1 MPIMKLIKKFFN
13 LFIYNSMKLP
23 LDFNESDYFE
33 LNPDVRSAGVDP
45 KKHYLKYG
53 IKENRQYKI
62 NTFYGKSIKNDI
74 VDFLAK
80 YNNAKPYEKNAF
92 DLFHGSWSTLFK
104 DEKGNFL
111 TNGLFDG
118 TNDSRLKWLFTKI
131 NLENLKVLELGPLEA
146 AHTLMMENQGANVT
160 AIEANIGAFMRC
172 LVVKNQYNLKSEF
185 LLGDF
190 NKISLAPD
198 AYDLVLAIGVL
209 YHMVNPV
216 ELLKKI
222 SLTSGKLFLWTHY
235 FEENLELWNSKLIK
249 QLDQKKW
256 NFRNPEIYQFDGYPI
271 RIIKQKYGD
280 ELGWSGFCGG
290 LENYSY
296 WIVKEDLLELL
307 KRLGYKKIQ
316 IAFDEV
322 THQNGPALCV
332 LAEK

>member
-1 MPIMKLIKKFFN
+1 MNLINKFLN
-13 LFIYNSMKLP
+13 LFWNYSIKLP
-23 LDFNESDYFE
+23 LDFNESDYLE
-33 LNPDVRSAGVDP
+33 LNPDVRSAGIDP
-45 KKHYLKYG
+45 KKHYLKFG

-62 NTFYGKSIKNDI
+62 NPCYIKSTKNDI
-74 VDFLAK
+74 SYLLAN
-80 YNNAKPYEKNAF
+80 YNNSSPYQKNSF
-92 DLFHGSWSTLFK
+92 DLFQGSWSTLFK

-111 TNGLFDG
+111 TNCSFDG
-118 TNDSRLKWLFTKI
+118 TNDSRLEWLLERI
-131 NLENLKVLELGPLEA
+131 NLDNLKVLELGPLEG

-172 LVVKNQYNLKSEF
+172 LVVKNQFNLKSDF

-190 NKISLAPD
+190 NKMSLASNE
-198 AYDLVLAIGVL
+198 YDLVLAFGVL

-222 SLTSGKLFLWTHY
+222 SFTSRKLFLWTHY
-235 FEENLELWNSKLIK
+235 FEENLGLWNSKLEN
-249 QLDQKKW
+249 QLEQKKW
-256 NFRNPEIYQFDGYPI
+256 DYKNPQIYQFDDLPI

-316 IAFDEV
+316 ISFDSV
-322 THQNGPALCV
+322 THQNGPAFCV
-332 LAEK
+332 FAEK